1 MQPQLLDIVVP
12 VLNEEASIDE
22 FIARVERLGYAEA
35 LIFVDNASNDGTVDR
50 IQRHPGCRL
59 IRHARNEGYGASIRH
74 GIEAGAGE
82 VVVIVDADL
91 EYPVESIPALLDS
104 LSEHPVAYASRF
116 LGPRPPEMPLARRL
130 GNLLMTRLYNLLYRQ
145 RVTDLCTGMKAFR
158 REAFPAAALT
168 RDGFEHCIEFAVLSA
183 LLRHRIH
190 EIAVD
195 YHPRQKGVSKMQ
207 HIPEALKFCIYLLAN
222 RMPSRRRLMAERAES
237 ARLTASPLPR

>member
-91 EYPVESIPALLDS
+91 EYPVESIPTLLEALAA
-104 LSEHPVAYASRF
+104 HPVVYASRF
-116 LGPRPPEMPLARRL
+116 LGVRPPEMALFRRL
-130 GNLLMTRLYNLLYRQ
+130 GNRLMSGLYNVLYRQ
-145 RVTDLCTGMKAFR
+145 HVTDLCTGMKAFR
-158 REAFPAAALT
+158 RDALPIAALT
-168 RDGFEHCIEFAVLSA
+168 MDGFEHGVEIAMLIAFSG
-183 LLRHRIH
+183 HRIH
-190 EIAVD
+190 EIPVD
-195 YHPRQKGVSKMQ
+195 YQPRQKGTSKMR
-207 HIPEALKFCIYLLAN
+207 HIPEALKFCFHLLVG
-222 RMPSRRRLMAERAES
+222 RMPSRRRRMTERA
-237 ARLTASPLPR
+237 AA